1 MRRRA
6 GRLLW
11 VPAVAIGLA
20 LIVGYI
26 LLGVFGPWI
35 APYDPNDQDLLAALQ
50 PPSGQHW
57 FGTDDLGRDLASRV
71 IVAARADLTIVA
83 LGMLLSLVIA
93 VPVGLIAGFV
103 GGRADRFLIGASD
116 AALTFPSLVLAV
128 VLVSLF
134 GAGLQSVIVAVGL
147 TNAPALAR
155 LIRSLVLSTAAAE
168 YVEAAR
174 ALGAS
179 PLRQIGQHIAPNI
192 AGRVIV
198 YTTLMGSTAMLTVTA
213 LGFLGLGVQ
222 PPAPE
227 WGNMLATTRT
237 YLATASWLL
246 AAPGIAIILF
256 ILGLNLLG
264 DALRDLFDPK
274 LLWRP

>member
-147 TNAPALAR
+147 TNAPRWHA
-155 LIRSLVLSTAAAE
+155 
-168 YVEAAR
+168 
-174 ALGAS
+174 
-179 PLRQIGQHIAPNI
+179 
-192 AGRVIV
+192 
-198 YTTLMGSTAMLTVTA
+198 
-213 LGFLGLGVQ
+213 
-222 PPAPE
+222 
-227 WGNMLATTRT
+227 
-237 YLATASWLL
+237 
-246 AAPGIAIILF
+246 
-256 ILGLNLLG
+256 
-264 DALRDLFDPK
+264 
-274 LLWRP
+274 